1 MTDRQTNTTQIAIEA
16 VSLTKRYGEDV
27 LAVDGLDLIIH
38 RGAIYAFLG
47 PNGAGKT
54 TTISMLTTILRPTDG
69 RAMVAGFD
77 IEKDPDQV
85 RQRIGVTFQELVLDD
100 DLTGSQVLEYHGRLY
115 QMKPSK
121 RRQKISELLDMVGLA
136 DASDRRTKT
145 YSGGMKRRL
154 ELARGLMTDPEVLFL
169 DEPTLGLDP
178 QNRAAVWEYIRGL
191 REAGRLT
198 LLLTTHYMDEA
209 ESLADCVGIIDRGKL
224 VAEGSP
230 QDLVRGMGADVVR
243 VRGEGDLD
251 GFSRQLASFEWV
263 ESASTEGDCVLI
275 GVDQGSR
282 RLAAIV
288 ESALSSSLSIA
299 EMSVSTPNLGDA
311 FLKVTGRAFRK
322 E

>member
-27 LAVDGLDLIIH
+27 LAVDGLDLTIH

-100 DLTGSQVLEYHGRLY
+100 DLTGRQVLEYHGRLY

-121 RRQKISELLDMVGLA
+121 RRQKISKLLDMVGLA

-154 ELARGLMTDPEVLFL
+154 ELARGLMTGPEVLFL

-178 QNRAAVWEYIRGL
+178 KNRAAVWEYIRG
-191 REAGRLT
+191 
-198 LLLTTHYMDEA
+198 
-209 ESLADCVGIIDRGKL
+209 
-224 VAEGSP
+224 
-230 QDLVRGMGADVVR
+230 
-243 VRGEGDLD
+243 
-251 GFSRQLASFEWV
+251 
-263 ESASTEGDCVLI
+263 
-275 GVDQGSR
+275 
-282 RLAAIV
+282 
-288 ESALSSSLSIA
+288 
-299 EMSVSTPNLGDA
+299 SVSYTHL
-311 FLKVTGRAFRK
+311 RAH
-322 E
+322 ET

>member
-1 MTDRQTNTTQIAIEA
+1 MIDYPPRATQAAIET
-16 VSLTKRYGEDV
+16 VSLTKRYGGDV
-27 LAVDGLDLIIH
+27 LAVDRLDLTIGQETIF
-38 RGAIYAFLG
+38 AFLG

-54 TTISMLTTILRPTDG
+54 TTISMLTTLLRPTDG
-69 RAMVAGFD
+69 HARVAGFD
-77 IEKDPDQV
+77 IEKEPDRV

-100 DLTGSQVLEYHGRLY
+100 DLTGRQVLEFHGRLY
-115 QMKPSK
+115 GMRAGDG
-121 RRQKISELLDMVGLA
+121 RRRIAELLDMVQLQ
-136 DASDRRTKT
+136 DAADRRTKT

-154 ELARGLMTDPEVLFL
+154 ELARGLMTDPEILFL

-209 ESLADCVGIIDRGKL
+209 ESLADRVGIIDRGRI

-230 QDLVRGMGADVVR
+230 RELIMGMGADVVR
-243 VRGEGDLD
+243 IRGEGDFAS
-251 GFSRQLASFEWV
+251 FSRELASFEWV
-263 ESASTEGDCVLI
+263 ESASTESDVLLV

-288 ESALSSSLSIA
+288 ESAIATHFSIA
-299 EMSVSTPNLGDA
+299 DINVSTPNLGDA
-311 FLKVTGRAFRK
+311 FLKLTGREFR
-322 E
+322 EE

>member
-1 MTDRQTNTTQIAIEA
+1 MTDRQTQKRQTAIEA
-16 VSLTKRYGEDV
+16 VSLTKRYDKEV
-27 LAVDGLDLIIH
+27 LAVEGLDLTIEQ
-38 RGAIYAFLG
+38 GTIYAFLG

-77 IEKDPDQV
+77 IEKEPDQV
-85 RQRIGVTFQELVLDD
+85 RKRIGVTFQELVLDD
-100 DLTGSQVLEYHGRLY
+100 ALSGRQVLEYHGRLY
-115 QMKPSK
+115 ALQLSK
-121 RRQKISELLDMVGLA
+121 RRQRISELLDMVGLA
-136 DASDRRTKT
+136 DAADRRTKT

-178 QNRAAVWEYIRGL
+178 QNRAAVWEHIREL
-191 REAGRLT
+191 REAGTLT

-209 ESLADCVGIIDRGKL
+209 ESLADRVGIIDRGKL

-230 QDLVRGMGADVVR
+230 QNLVRGMGADVVR
-243 VRGEGDLD
+243 VRGEGDLE
-251 GFSRQLASFEWV
+251 GFCRQLASFEWV
-263 ESASTEGDCVLI
+263 ETASTEADCVLI

-288 ESALSSSLSIA
+288 ESAIAAALSIA
-299 EMSVSTPNLGDA
+299 EVNVSTPNLGDA
-311 FLKVTGRAFRK
+311 FLKVTGREFR
-322 E
+322 EE